1 MTRGGPR
8 VNNLS
13 RLRGNDVYYRSVNT
27 QILQLWRKIETDPA
41 KPRYICIERGYR
53 RFNNSRD

>member
-1 MTRGGPR
+1 